1 MATVVCEHAA
11 MLCYTYRACLI
22 GNVLVRTAAVR
33 SVVVASQCFKAI
45 CLHAVKRK
53 IRIFYCTH
61 SHGYADDWQD

>member
-11 MLCYTYRACLI
+11 LLHYTYVACLV

-33 SVVVASQCFKAI
+33 SVDVTSQCYKAI

-53 IRIFYCTH
+53 IKIFYCTH
-61 SHGYADDWQD
+61 SHG